1 MASRGEGGDVAAQN
15 VNGHGAP
22 HRVQVRAALFFRL
35 ARERLFI
42 DRDKMTLLDRYAPLN
57 DRVIDR
63 TAHADGS
70 EHALGIEA
78 RADQLKPARVDEEE
92 VAAFA
97 DRKRAGWS
105 SLRPRMAALPR
116 VAILRSL

>member
-1 MASRGEGGDVAAQN
+1 
-15 VNGHGAP
+15 
-22 HRVQVRAALFFRL
+22 
-35 ARERLFI
+35 
-42 DRDKMTLLDRYAPLN
+42 MTLLDRYAPLN

-97 DRKRAGWS
+97 DRKRADVV
-105 SLRPRMAALPR
+105 AAAKDGRAAACCHLEHVVTAGGSFAAVQTVQQER
-116 VAILRSL
+116 DAQFLHQR